1 MGGKP
6 KGTRTTETDLSRA
19 SAKIL
24 KSRESTLFQGFFFPQ
39 LRAAYGEV
47 SGPQADA
54 RLADLFVGTTQQGRV
69 SDQDRIKQSFAQ
81 RGVTGGFEATGLASL
96 ELAQAQEQRSLSL
109 KAQQENQR
117 MQAALLSQAAQL
129 SPQPFQGAGYGT
141 KTG

>member
-6 KGTRTTETDLSRA
+6 KGSRTTETDLSRTTA
-19 SAKIL
+19 SIL
-24 KSRESTLFQGFFFPQ
+24 RSRESQLFQGFFFPQ
-39 LRAAYGEV
+39 LKSQMKEV

-81 RGVTGGFEATGLASL
+81 RGVTGGFQAAGLASL

-109 KAQQENQR
+109 QAQQENQR
-117 MQAALLSQAAQL
+117 VEAALLSQAAQL
-129 SPQPFQGAGYGT
+129 SPQTFQGSGFGT